1 MIHWEH
7 IIIWLLGLKIKA
19 GKGENPL
26 RGQIG
31 PIKQQNIKNIQER
44 VITPQYNVEVL

>member
-1 MIHWEH
+1 MLV
-7 IIIWLLGLKIKA
+7 IWL
-19 GKGENPL
+19 KGENPL

-31 PIKQQNIKNIQER
+31 PIKPQNIKNIKER

>member
-1 MIHWEH
+1 MDPTNIV
-7 IIIWLLGLKIKA
+7 LL
-19 GKGENPL
+19 KGENPL

-31 PIKQQNIKNIQER
+31 PIKSQNIKNIQER